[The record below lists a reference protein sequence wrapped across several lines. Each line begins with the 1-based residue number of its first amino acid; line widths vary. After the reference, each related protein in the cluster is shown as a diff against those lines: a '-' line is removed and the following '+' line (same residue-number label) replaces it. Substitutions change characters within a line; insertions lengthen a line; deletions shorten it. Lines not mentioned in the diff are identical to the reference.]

1 MYKPT
6 KEEFIELAKE
16 GNLIPV
22 YKEIVADLETPVST
36 FMRIKDSRYSYLLE
50 SVEGGEK
57 IARYSFMG
65 SEPALIFKSKD
76 DRIEIL
82 RDGKEMTFRTP
93 LDPLR
98 EIKKLL
104 EQFKFVKT
112 EGLPRFCG
120 GLVGYMSYDV
130 VRFFED
136 IPDKNPDDLKLP
148 DTLFILA
155 DNMLI
160 FDHVDHTIKIVYNVG
175 LKEGAGRDQLERL

>member
-98 EIKKLL
+98 EIKNCLSSL
-104 EQFKFVKT
+104 N
-112 EGLPRFCG
+112 L
-120 GLVGYMSYDV
+120 
-130 VRFFED
+130 
-136 IPDKNPDDLKLP
+136 
-148 DTLFILA
+148 
-155 DNMLI
+155 
-160 FDHVDHTIKIVYNVG
+160 
-175 LKEGAGRDQLERL
+175 